1 MSVLE
6 PAVWI
11 GATRRHKRLTIA
23 VAVGLSLPLMAWLWR
38 EGDLS
43 DVSPTPFSRAASIYN
58 VDGVY
63 GLGGWLLPVALR
75 TIAVHADYVSVWGP
89 DGKLVVG
96 AHAIQFDHGVVAQAG
111 AVDPATVWAT
121 GRKCPGASGLGPR
134 LHAGVRVP
142 HQIGARQRPHSFYRG

>member
-11 GATRRHKRLTIA
+11 RAARRHKRLAIA

-38 EGDLS
+38 EGDLP
-43 DVSPTPFSRAASIYN
+43 DVSPTPFSRAASTYN

-63 GLGGWLLPVALR
+63 GPGGWLLPVALR
-75 TIAVHADYVSVWGP
+75 TIAVHADHVSVWGP

-96 AHAIQFDHGVVAQAG
+96 AHAIRSARG
-111 AVDPATVWAT
+111 AVTQACAVHPGSPGTVLVSRG
-121 GRKCPGASGLGPR
+121 GRHLR
-134 LHAGVRVP
+134 IEAGRCVIDGRR
-142 HQIGARQRPHSFYRG
+142 A